1 MNILENIKVL
11 RLQKRLSQLD
21 MAEALAI
28 SQGAYAQL
36 ENGKTEITLNRIE
49 QLAKLFG
56 MTTIE
61 LLQYGG
67 ETVQQPQ
74 IVDNE
79 KVKELENRIK
89 ELESIIKDKE
99 IIITLLLDKTN
110 GDMENINAIF
120 DAMIADKKRLGGDT
134 KDVEQMEKL
143 KTKFNLVNNKFISNI
158 FNENNTR

>member
-1 MNILENIKVL
+1 MTITEKIIALRTEKKIKSSEV
-11 RLQKRLSQLD
+11 
-21 MAEALAI
+21 
-28 SQGAYAQL
+28 AYALEMTQSNYARLEKRDKDLSINQL
-36 ENGKTEITLNRIE
+36 ESIAVALGVTVNEILHYGEEKT
-49 QLAKLFG
+49 
-56 MTTIE
+56 
-61 LLQYGG
+61 
-67 ETVQQPQ
+67 Q